1 MYHTQVV
8 LAQPSVFIR
17 QDIFRSLW
25 SEIGTRKKFNDGVR
39 ESACAC
45 GRGDFKR
52 KLHTMMGWN
61 GKWNVIQASRN
72 VPRVPSQTRNLPPCC
87 HPPSPPPLS
96 SFFFM
101 KTHTYTLKIKERHSD
116 LNWRTSFYIENYHNL
131 KMGPMSN
138 PACQSKI

>member
-1 MYHTQVV
+1 M

-45 GRGDFKR
+45 GRGDFK
-52 KLHTMMGWN
+52 KEATHNDGL
-61 GKWNVIQASRN
+61 KWKVECNSGQQKCSESTESN
-72 VPRVPSQTRNLPPCC
+72 EKPSTLLS
-87 HPPSPPPLS
+87 SPLLLPLS
-96 SFFFM
+96 SFFYM

-138 PACQSKI
+138 PTGQSKI